1 MMTGR
6 QMEEMPEISD
16 SFLAY
21 TAAAL
26 LLLTIVNNI
35 LFIVLTK
42 PSVDGNEEVSD
53 IVRQPLVDPTEQP
66 APQLVD

>member
-6 QMEEMPEISD
+6 QVEEMPEISD

-35 LFIVLTK
+35 LFIVFTK
-42 PSVDGNEEVSD
+42 PPADGNEEVSD
-53 IVRQPLVDPTEQP
+53 VVRQPLVDLTEQA